1 MRSIRR
7 LLILALPL
15 LLLSACAN
23 TAIIGNYF
31 APTAAVV
38 NGRKIAEGK
47 MSERIRLAMREPDF
61 RRSMSRGGPE
71 GRKNRLAV
79 QREVLTQLVQDEV
92 LTQAA
97 GDIGV
102 RITARDI
109 DSQMRQI
116 KAQYASADGFAKEL
130 KRLGL
135 TEDQARDIVGRQL
148 LVQAVQLELTKNV
161 KAPEDQLRQF
171 YDQNKA
177 QFDSEIQIA
186 HILIC
191 GDTNPANRICN
202 ATPEDQATSKA
213 LAARARAGESFA
225 DLAGQNSADKSTSGK
240 GGDLGWASRSP
251 NPTPF
256 EDAAFALNVNQVSD
270 PVQSAQGWHII
281 KVLKKGRSFEEAR
294 EEIEARLLSEQKSK
308 IYQDWLSKAL
318 RDYASKIRVNRRYG
332 RFDSNTLSVV
342 PLESPAPA

>member
-1 MRSIRR
+1 MRSLRR
-7 LLILALPL
+7 LLVLALPL
-15 LLLSACAN
+15 LLMSACAN
-23 TAIIGNYF
+23 TTIIGSYF

-61 RRSMSRGGPE
+61 RKSMSRGGPE

-79 QREVLTQLVQDEV
+79 QREVLTQLIQDEV
-92 LTQAA
+92 LSQAA

-102 RITARDI
+102 KVRARDI

-116 KAQYASADGFAKEL
+116 KAQYASASGFATEL

-148 LVQAVQLELTKNV
+148 LVQAVQVQLTKDV
-161 KAPEDQLRQF
+161 KAPDDQLRQF
-171 YDQNKA
+171 YDQNKG
-177 QFDSEIQIA
+177 QFDSEIHIA

-191 GDTNPANRICN
+191 GNTNPANRICN
-202 ATPEDQATSKA
+202 ATPEDQATAQS

-225 DLAGQNSADKSTSGK
+225 DLAGQNSADKSTSGR

-281 KVLKKGRSFEEAR
+281 KVLKRGRSFEEAR
-294 EEIEARLLSEQKSK
+294 EEIEERLLSEQKSK
-308 IYQDWLSKAL
+308 IYQDWLGKAL
-318 RDYASKIRVNRRYG
+318 RDYASKIRVNQRYG